1 MRRIVLVENKIVQE
15 SNDKGVIL
23 FSESFPGAF
32 TRAAELDEALRKFEP
47 EIQSYCKW
55 ADIPYDGKLENVIIQ
70 TSTTNLA
77 VEDADTE
84 VIFHSELKPLQRGA
98 YGKLKS
104 LVLKSAEDF
113 QSLYDSIPYKD
124 ETNLPERATF
134 YGKRPRTAREM
145 YDHVCRVNK
154 YYFAQIGI
162 DINDYPDILAGRLQG
177 FWILENKGGFLTN
190 NVFTDSSGEQW
201 TLSKMLRRFL
211 WHDRIHAKAMYRMA
225 AKIWPNR
232 IINPFRFAVEQHQS

>member
-1 MRRIVLVENKIVQE
+1 VENKIVQE
-15 SNDKGVIL
+15 SNNKGILL

-32 TRAAELDEALRKFEP
+32 TRAVDLDEALKKFEP

-55 ADIPYDGKLENVIIQ
+55 ARIPFDGKLDNAIIQ

-77 VEDADTE
+77 VEDADSE
-84 VIFHSELKPLQRGA
+84 VIFHSELRPLQRGA
-98 YGKLKS
+98 YGRLKN

-113 QSLYDSIPYKD
+113 QSLYDSVPDKD
-124 ETNLPERATF
+124 ETNLPDRETF

-145 YDHVCRVNK
+145 YDHVCSVNK
-154 YYFAQIGI
+154 YYFAQLGI
-162 DINDYPDILAGRLQG
+162 DINEYPDVLAGRLQG
-177 FWILENKGGFLTN
+177 FWILENKGGFLLN
-190 NVFTDSSGEQW
+190 KPIVGSDGEQW

-225 AKIWPNR
+225 SKIWPGK
-232 IINPFRFAVEQHQS
+232 IINPFRFEIEYGSSS